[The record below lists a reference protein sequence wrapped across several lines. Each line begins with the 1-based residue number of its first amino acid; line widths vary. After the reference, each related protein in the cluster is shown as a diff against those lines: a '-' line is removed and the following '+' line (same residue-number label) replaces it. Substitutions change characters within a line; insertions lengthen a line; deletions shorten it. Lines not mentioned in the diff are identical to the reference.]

1 MRGTCPMAHLVKNP
15 SANAEDVGS
24 IPGSRR
30 SRRKKWQAPPVLLSG
45 KSHGQRSLVGYSPC
59 GHKRVRLNDQ
69 TTAAMSSRRK
79 ERGGGRERQREVERE
94 GKDGRKEARNR
105 ERKEERGKNGTEGKE
120 RTEKKIKGKNKWRK
134 ERKGEKKEERKE
146 RITITASG
154 QQQQLWNQKTSAI
167 RCDIYIDIGK
177 SQMWFLVRYGL
188 HLPCNG
194 KPFGY
199 LQPHICQK
207 QPAQSNFEV
216 TKAKA
221 GIGSRSGPQE
231 VHFEG

>member
-69 TTAAMSSRRK
+69 TTAAMSSRR
-79 ERGGGRERQREVERE
+79 
-94 GKDGRKEARNR
+94 
-105 ERKEERGKNGTEGKE
+105 KE